1 MINEKSFENNSIQLI
16 FDEVNLKCIIFN
28 DTILQLQ
35 TFTILFQK
43 MIQIFLL
50 HKSLFEYLITEKFPS
65 NLIRVS
71 KKDIAKSNEI
81 WFTNDVSGINL
92 PSSLIGLERLC
103 KL

>member
-1 MINEKSFENNSIQLI
+1 MVL
-16 FDEVNLKCIIFN
+16 
-28 DTILQLQ
+28 
-35 TFTILFQK
+35 
-43 MIQIFLL
+43 IFLL
-50 HKSLFEYLITEKFPS
+50 YKSLFEYLITEKFPS